1 MIRLCRIVCRAV
13 YRSTIWTLTKLWLL
27 CRVSQR
33 RNILLG
39 CNSLTMIEHLLDFYE
54 LFKDDSRLQFRVA
67 FFKYTSR
74 PSEIGRMRELMPI
87 KEVSWRWAHVKAW
100 DMCVVADHYF
110 SGLLDRRKFPAVYLG
125 HGSDGKSK
133 DGENCSPRV
142 RGTFDRKG
150 RLRYSRMFYEREVD
164 RDCTVRKEPRMK
176 DIITVVG
183 SLALDKLLAQIDRRD
198 EFRCQLGYK
207 SSDTVVLV
215 LSTFGP
221 DSLFQTMGDD
231 FLEQSR
237 KLQGEFCFILSVHP
251 NEYCSRALGQRVW
264 GEYLRSQR
272 EYGFVVREPSERWIP
287 YIVACDIVITDHTSL
302 CDAAALLERPI
313 IFVPVRDELIWKGSV
328 RWKLRQFAPV
338 LKETQQ
344 LREVLVAAK
353 NNYPLQKLHKLATT
367 INPHPGEAAECIR
380 KQIYDLLK
388 ISPPA

>member
-1 MIRLCRIVCRAV
+1 MIRLCRIVCRTV
-13 YRSTIWTLTKLWLL
+13 FRNTIWVLTKLWLL

-54 LFKDDSRLQFRVA
+54 LFKDDSRLRFQVVFARYA
-67 FFKYTSR
+67 NR
-74 PSEIGRMRELMPI
+74 PNEVGRMRKLMPI
-87 KEVSWRWAHVKAW
+87 KEISWKWAHVKPC

-110 SGLLDRRKFPAVYLG
+110 IGLLDRRKFPAVYLG

-133 DGENCSPRV
+133 AGENCSPRV
-142 RGTFDRKG
+142 RGSFDTKG
-150 RLRYSRMFYEREVD
+150 RLRYRLMFYEREVD
-164 RDCTVRKEPRMK
+164 RDCTVSKEPLMK
-176 DIITVVG
+176 DIIAVVG
-183 SLALDKLLAQIDRRD
+183 SLAHDKLLAQVDRRN
-198 EFRCQLGYK
+198 EFRYQLGYK

-231 FLEQSR
+231 FLEQSHQ
-237 KLQGEFCFILSVHP
+237 LLGEFRFILSVHP
-251 NEYCSRALGQRVW
+251 NEYCPRAPGQRVW

-272 EYGFVVREPSERWIP
+272 EYGFVVREPSESWVP
-287 YIVACDIVITDHTSL
+287 YMVACDIVLTDHTSL
-302 CDAAALLERPI
+302 CDAAALLKKPI
-313 IFVPVRDELIWKGSV
+313 IFVPVREELIWNGSV

-338 LKETQQ
+338 LKETQK

-353 NNYPLQKLHKLATT
+353 NNYPLHELHELAKT
-367 INPHPGEAAECIR
+367 INPHHGKAAEHIR